1 MPSSD
6 PQTHEKAERKG
17 HPAATAEQLLAAMLP
32 YGFRD
37 LVDQTF
43 VSPMRHQSEGL
54 FVPELLRAVITPD
67 QIRRLFTLWAC
78 LKLSGGHEIHEWH
91 LTTFEFVSSPEEG
104 EDYAVIRQMT
114 RAAEKDFTGLHACV
128 FPDGDVS
135 FYVTHISSGPV
146 FASSVMSLTQF
157 GNLGNR

>member
-54 FVPELLRAVITPD
+54 LVPELLRAVITPD

-91 LTTFEFVSSPEEG
+91 LTTFEFVSSRRG
-104 EDYAVIRQMT
+104 RGLRSHQAND
-114 RAAEKDFTGLHACV
+114 TGCGKRLHRPARMCV
-128 FPDGDVS
+128 S
-135 FYVTHISSGPV
+135 
-146 FASSVMSLTQF
+146 
-157 GNLGNR
+157 

>member
-6 PQTHEKAERKG
+6 PQTQEKADKKG
-17 HPAATAEQLLAAMLP
+17 HPAATAEQLLAAVLP

-37 LVDQTF
+37 LVDQNF
-43 VSPMRHQSEGL
+43 LSPLRHQSEEL
-54 FVPELLRAVITPD
+54 FVPDLLCAVITPD

-91 LTTFEFVSSPEEG
+91 LTSFQFVASPEEG
-104 EDYAVIRQMT
+104 EDYAVVRQMART
-114 RAAEKDFTGLHACV
+114 AEKDFTGLHACV

-135 FYVTHISSGPV
+135 FYVTHTSAGPV
-146 FASSVMSLTQF
+146 FASSVMSLSQF
-157 GNLGNR
+157 GNLGTR